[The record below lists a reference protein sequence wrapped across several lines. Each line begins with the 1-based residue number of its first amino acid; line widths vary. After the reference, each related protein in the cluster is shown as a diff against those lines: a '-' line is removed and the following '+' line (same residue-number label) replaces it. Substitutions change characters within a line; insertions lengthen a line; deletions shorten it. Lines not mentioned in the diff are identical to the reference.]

1 MAEDGSIAVALCTL
15 SGVLGHFGGG
25 RLLEPLLHQHRQSLS
40 TITITEPPVYWK
52 LKSQGLPGFTNL
64 PKWIFNTSV
73 EGDRTIRD
81 CTHAAHTPFETAL
94 VESLDFSVD
103 SILSPCCCCNYGVI
117 QSSQIRRRLAAGSM
131 PHQAA
136 RQRHRIK
143 KSSELGLAV
152 HCSSRMLAFV
162 WSRDAD
168 GGQLSPSPAGFG
180 KCRRLALVAGAA
192 ERRGG
197 GRDGPWKCLALD
209 PQPVKE
215 HLPCI
220 PRRYQNDHDN
230 QDDHEH

>member
-1 MAEDGSIAVALCTL
+1 
-15 SGVLGHFGGG
+15 
-25 RLLEPLLHQHRQSLS
+25 
-40 TITITEPPVYWK
+40 
-52 LKSQGLPGFTNL
+52 
-64 PKWIFNTSV
+64 
-73 EGDRTIRD
+73 
-81 CTHAAHTPFETAL
+81 
-94 VESLDFSVD
+94 
-103 SILSPCCCCNYGVI
+103 
-117 QSSQIRRRLAAGSM
+117 
-131 PHQAA
+131 
-136 RQRHRIK
+136 
-143 KSSELGLAV
+143 
-152 HCSSRMLAFV
+152 MLAFV